1 MLISSDALQQILPW
15 SLARGI
21 IFVVAPSIHNNKP
34 KRYKDTTL
42 NNINNTMSRE
52 EWRASDEREVKL
64 ACDELEDFGAI
75 YRPPDDGETQQRTR
89 TRKETIKR
97 SIAAEKKKRGYDQE
111 EKSFREIV
119 NASGYPTTIPTTV
132 KMSR

>member
-75 YRPPDDGETQQRTR
+75 YRPPGDGETPQRTR

-97 SIAAEKKKRGYDQE
+97 SIAAKKRRGVTTKKK
-111 EKSFREIV
+111 K
-119 NASGYPTTIPTTV
+119 ASERLLTPQGTLRP
-132 KMSR
+132 SQQQ

>member
-21 IFVVAPSIHNNKP
+21 IFVVAPLIHNNKP

-75 YRPPDDGETQQRTR
+75 YRPPDDGETQQRRR

-97 SIAAEKKKRGYDQE
+97 SIAAEKRRGVTTKK
-111 EKSFREIV
+111 KK
-119 NASGYPTTIPTTV
+119 ASERLLTPQGTLRP
-132 KMSR
+132 SQQQ

>member
-75 YRPPDDGETQQRTR
+75 YRPPDDRKTPQRTR
-89 TRKETIKR
+89 TRKQTIKR

-111 EKSFREIV
+111 EK
-119 NASGYPTTIPTTV
+119 ASERLLTPQGTLRP
-132 KMSR
+132 S

>member
-21 IFVVAPSIHNNKP
+21 IFVVAPLIHNNKP

-89 TRKETIKR
+89 TRKQTIKK
-97 SIAAEKKKRGYDQE
+97 SIAAKKE
-111 EKSFREIV
+111 EGLRPRRKKLQRDC
-119 NASGYPTTIPTTV
+119 
-132 KMSR
+132 